1 MKNIRTISLC
11 AALFAAAATVRPDF
25 AQAQEAAPVPL
36 TSANIGLVDISRIG
50 QEYTNLIEKNK
61 DLENL
66 LAARKA
72 ELEIRQS
79 YRLLTEEEMQELL
92 KLLALKEP
100 TPEQK
105 SRAQELADLSQKRDA
120 ELLALDTKENLT
132 PEEKGRRSEL
142 RQIQTA
148 AAQKTEELAAAYA
161 AEMQQERQK
170 IEGNVVQAVRN
181 AVTEVATELGLAIV
195 FDKDAILF
203 GGTDITDRVLQ
214 KLNAATPTPAGGEG
228 AAEGDAAT
236 EATPEEGAQ

>member
-1 MKNIRTISLC
+1 MKNIRTFSLF
-11 AALFAAAATVRPDF
+11 AALFAVAALIRP
-25 AQAQEAAPVPL
+25 ASTQAQEAGPVTL
-36 TSANIGLVDISRIG
+36 TSANIGLVDITRIG
-50 QEYTNLIEKNK
+50 QEYTSLIEKNK

-66 LAARKA
+66 LASRKS

-79 YRLLTEEEMQELL
+79 YRFLTEEEMQELL

-105 SRAQELADLSQKRDA
+105 NRAKELVDLSQKRDA

-132 PEEKGRRSEL
+132 PEEKARRSEL

-148 AAQKTEELAAAYA
+148 ADQKTEELAAAYT

-181 AVTEVATELGLAIV
+181 AVTQVATEMGLAIV

-203 GGTDITDRVLQ
+203 GGTDITDQVLQ
-214 KLNAATPTPAGGEG
+214 KLNAATPAPAGGEG
-228 AAEGDAAT
+228 AAEGAAGT
-236 EATPEEGAQ
+236 EATPGEGAQ